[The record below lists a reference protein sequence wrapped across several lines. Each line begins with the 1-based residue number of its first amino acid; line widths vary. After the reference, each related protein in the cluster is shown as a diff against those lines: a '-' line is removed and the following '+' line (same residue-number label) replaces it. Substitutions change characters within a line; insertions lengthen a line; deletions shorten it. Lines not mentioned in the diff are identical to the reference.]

1 MQAITTISAKRY
13 GPKVCR
19 ITLIDRTRI
28 STIVN
33 VSTETCSTVVAPF
46 STIPPIAPVIENGA
60 RIHFKTACRIEH
72 FVRNTFITKSC
83 SAIRMA
89 TLSLFV

>member
-1 MQAITTISAKRY
+1 MTTMSANTY
-13 GPKVCR
+13 GPIVCKSMLSDR
-19 ITLIDRTRI
+19 IKI

-33 VSTETCSTVVAPF
+33 ISTETCSTAVAPF

-60 RIHFKTACRIEH
+60 RMHFKIASPTSH
-72 FVRNTFITKSC
+72 FVRNTFIKNSC
-83 SAIRMA
+83 FAIRIA